1 MVSLPAESMGYVER
15 KGRPGEKNAQNN
27 YLRVCRMNLMRR
39 VRQCDGESLFQN
51 CNQKFEVQTQ

>member
-1 MVSLPAESMGYVER
+1 MVSLPAESMEYVER
-15 KGRPGEKNAQNN
+15 KGRLGEKNAQNN

-51 CNQKFEVQTQ
+51 RNQKF